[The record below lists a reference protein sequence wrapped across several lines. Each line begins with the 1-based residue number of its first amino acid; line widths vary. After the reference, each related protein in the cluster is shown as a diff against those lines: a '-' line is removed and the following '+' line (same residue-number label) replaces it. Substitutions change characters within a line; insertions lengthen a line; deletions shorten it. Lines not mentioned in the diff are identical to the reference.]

1 MLRKPGLNAQR
12 RIVKSAIHPLE
23 GILMKKLVAVL
34 ICSLAAAAPAFAGED
49 STDHWGPAGTG
60 PSIWESPCGLAD
72 FQGNDSPM
80 PEKCRP
86 ASYKPASSS
95 QPARSATAPDQSSQY
110 AHSSAAAGATRSDA
124 VVDDSSTSSRGFGAG
139 SEVHEPAETL
149 NDTFHYPSSD

>member
-1 MLRKPGLNAQR
+1 MLRKPRLNAQR

-34 ICSLAAAAPAFAGED
+34 ICSLAVAAPAFAGDD

-60 PSIWESPCGLAD
+60 PSIWDSPCGLAD
-72 FQGNDSPM
+72 FQGNGAM

-86 ASYKPASSS
+86 AGYKPAS
-95 QPARSATAPDQSSQY
+95 ARPSANADQSSQY

-124 VVDDSSTSSRGFGAG
+124 VVDDSASSSRGFGAG
-139 SEVHEPAETL
+139 SEAKEPAETL

>member
-1 MLRKPGLNAQR
+1 MLRKPRLNAQR

-34 ICSLAAAAPAFAGED
+34 ICSLAVAAPAFAGDD

-60 PSIWESPCGLAD
+60 PSIWDSPCGLAD
-72 FQGNDSPM
+72 FQSNGAM

-86 ASYKPASSS
+86 AGYKAEPSS
-95 QPARSATAPDQSSQY
+95 QPTRSSSEADRPSQY
-110 AHSSAAAGATRSDA
+110 AHSSAATGATRSDA
-124 VVDDSSTSSRGFGAG
+124 VVDDSGKGDQ
-139 SEVHEPAETL
+139 PAPTL